1 MSVFPRLTEI
11 RQRRRMAGWSQE
23 KTVQEVK
30 AANRRGDRFEFKL
43 HQTQLSKIEN
53 GDERVKID
61 YRTAAK
67 IFEVLEREIAHRKK
81 RDKRLASKVMIP
93 FSDLLK
99 ATYSE
104 RVCEII
110 PKMKKK
116 DISQVPVM
124 SGERIMGILTE
135 RSLLG
140 KSSKTLVRECMEDPP
155 PIMSANTPISG
166 LWDLLRKYPM
176 VLLGKEGELVG
187 FVTAQDALPSP

>member
-104 RVCEII
+104 RVDEII
-110 PKMKKK
+110 PKMKEN

-140 KSSKTLVRECMEDPP
+140 KSPQTLVR
-155 PIMSANTPISG
+155 
-166 LWDLLRKYPM
+166 
-176 VLLGKEGELVG
+176 
-187 FVTAQDALPSP
+187 

>member
-1 MSVFPRLTEI
+1 
-11 RQRRRMAGWSQE
+11 MAGWSQE

-104 RVCEII
+104 RVDEII
-110 PKMKKK
+110 PKMKEN

-155 PIMSANTPISG
+155 PRMSASTPIRE
-166 LWDLLRKYPM
+166 LWGLLRKYPM
-176 VLLGKEGELVG
+176 VLLEEKGELVG

>member
-104 RVCEII
+104 RVGEIT
-110 PKMKKK
+110 PKMKEK

-135 RSLLG
+135 KSLLG
-140 KSSKTLVRECMEDPP
+140 TSKTLVRECMEDPP
-155 PIMSANTPISG
+155 PIMSANTPISE
-166 LWDLLRKYPM
+166 LWDLLRKYQM

-187 FVTAQDALPSP
+187 FVTAQDVLPT

>member
-140 KSSKTLVRECMEDPP
+140 TSKTLVRECMEDPP
-155 PIMSANTPISG
+155 PIMSASTPISG

>member
-104 RVCEII
+104 RVDEII
-110 PKMKKK
+110 PKMKEN

-140 KSSKTLVRECMEDPP
+140 KSPQTLVRKCMEDPP
-155 PIMSANTPISG
+155 PRMSASTPIRE
-166 LWDLLRKYPM
+166 LWGLLRKYPM
-176 VLLGKEGELVG
+176 VLLEEKGELVG

>member
-1 MSVFPRLTEI
+1 MRIFPKLTEI

-23 KTVQEVK
+23 KTVQKVK
-30 AANRRGDRFEFKL
+30 AANQRGDRFEFKL

-67 IFEVLEREIAHRKK
+67 IFQVLEREIARRRKG
-81 RDKRLASKVMIP
+81 DKRLASKVMVP
-93 FSDLLK
+93 FSNLLK

-104 RVCEII
+104 RVSEITL
-110 PKMKKK
+110 KMKEK

-140 KSSKTLVRECMEDPP
+140 TSKTLVRECMEDPP
-155 PIMSANTPISG
+155 PIMSANTPISE
-166 LWDLLRKYPM
+166 LWDLLRKYQM
-176 VLLGKEGELVG
+176 VLLGEEGELVG
-187 FVTAQDALPSP
+187 FVTAQDVLPT

>member
-1 MSVFPRLTEI
+1 
-11 RQRRRMAGWSQE
+11 MAGWSQE
-23 KTVQEVK
+23 KTVQKVK

-67 IFEVLEREIAHRKK
+67 IFQVLEREIARRRKG
-81 RDKRLASKVMIP
+81 DKRLASKVMVP
-93 FSDLLK
+93 FSNLLK

-104 RVCEII
+104 RVSEITL
-110 PKMKKK
+110 KMKEK

-140 KSSKTLVRECMEDPP
+140 TSKTLVRECMEDPP
-155 PIMSANTPISG
+155 PIMSANTPISE
-166 LWDLLRKYPM
+166 LWDLLRKYQM
-176 VLLGKEGELVG
+176 VLLGEEGELVG
-187 FVTAQDALPSP
+187 FVTAQDVLPT